1 MNIERYEAKE
11 EAKLLKALD
20 QIFNRSNNTTE
31 EEALLTK
38 SLNDDDITVYNKTV
52 DTSNCIMITALSE
65 RGKRIIS
72 RYVDHDNVPN
82 NPALDYS
89 NDIGDSKISTE
100 FIIKCT
106 AILQIDQDYIQFICG
121 HDKPLILKTEDFEI
135 LIAPRIEE
143 A

>member
-31 EEALLTK
+31 EEALMTK

-52 DTSNCIMITALSE
+52 DPSHCIMITALSE

-121 HDKPLILKTEDFEI
+121 NDKPLILKTEDFEI

>member
-31 EEALLTK
+31 EEAL
-38 SLNDDDITVYNKTV
+38 TVKTLSSDKLYDVAV
-52 DTSNCIMITALSE
+52 DPSHCIMITALSE

-72 RYVDHDNVPN
+72 RYVDHDNVPKLPTLN
-82 NPALDYS
+82 YS

-106 AILQIDQDYIQFICG
+106 AILQIDQEYIQFICG